1 MTKRRFGMIVRS
13 RWLTIIVVVVITGAL
28 VLMAMRLWGPGPA
41 AAVVASVG
49 LVARI
54 WIERFERDEVR
65 REERSQAVLSCCVLT
80 GDGRLPRISDI
91 TDLTLLGVHPAPAE
105 GAASLGMP
113 RMPPYVNR
121 DVDALL
127 RRRMATAGFV
137 LLVGDSTAGKTRTV
151 AEAVATALPAHTL
164 IAPVG
169 REGLAEAV
177 SFAARRH
184 ASVLWLDD
192 IEGYFGP
199 GGLNRAMIGRVIN
212 GTGHHRVVVATLRA
226 AEMARYTE
234 GPTVTD
240 DAARQLQRDA
250 REVLGLAHPIRI
262 DRMFSPPERD
272 RAKRHAGDSRIQD
285 ALAHADSYGLAE
297 YLASGPELL
306 RDWDNAWEPGT
317 YPRGAALVAA
327 AIDCRRAGHTG
338 PLSRRLLE
346 ELSVLHLA
354 RRGKVADSAEPSGSA
369 WEWAT
374 RVRRSTASLID
385 GNDETGYEVFDYLV
399 DTVQHRMGR
408 EPIPDEVMSIILR
421 HASPADAANVGFVA
435 YEQRRYAMAARALRQ
450 ALEKMSGGLGPDHPD
465 TLAIRHGLALV
476 LYGRGRYAEAEAEHR
491 AVAAARA
498 RVLGASHAA
507 TLISRDYHALALN
520 ELGRRREAEAIFRA
534 VHEQRLRGL
543 GPAHPH
549 TLRSRTYLAYA
560 AWSAGRVR
568 EAEAEHEAIWRLRA
582 RILGAEHPHTLISRD
597 YRAMAL
603 RALGRPDEAE
613 AEHRAVIEARVR
625 VLGADHPYTLA
636 SRHNRAIALHD
647 LGRIPEAVRE
657 HQEVFEARSRILG
670 SDHPHTLASWNNLV
684 DCLDGSH

>member
-1 MTKRRFGMIVRS
+1 M
-13 RWLTIIVVVVITGAL
+13 IVVVVTGAL
-28 VLMAMRLWGPGPA
+28 VLMAMRLWGPGSAA
-41 AAVVASVG
+41 AAVAAVA
-49 LVARI
+49 LVARV
-54 WIERFERDEVR
+54 WIDRFERDQVR
-65 REERSQAVLSCCVLT
+65 REERSQAVLDCCLLT

-105 GAASLGMP
+105 DSASVAMS
-113 RMPPYVNR
+113 RMPPYVHR

-137 LLVGDSTAGKTRTV
+137 LLIGDSTAGKTRTA
-151 AEAVATALPAHTL
+151 AESVATALPAHTL

-169 REGLAEAV
+169 RDGLAEAV
-177 SFAARRH
+177 SYAAQRRE
-184 ASVLWLDD
+184 SVLWLDD
-192 IEGYFGP
+192 LEGYFGP
-199 GGLNRAMIGRVIN
+199 GGLNRAMISRMVN

-240 DAARQLQRDA
+240 DGARQLQRDA
-250 REVLGLAHPIRI
+250 REVLDLSDPIRI

-327 AIDCRRAGHTG
+327 AIDCRRAGHTE
-338 PLSRRLLE
+338 PMSRRLLE

-354 RRGKVADSAEPSGSA
+354 RRGKVGDSAEPSDSA

-374 RVRRSTASLID
+374 RIRRSTASLIE
-385 GNDETGYEVFDYLV
+385 GNDETGYDVFDYLV
-399 DTVQHRMGR
+399 DTAQRRTGR
-408 EPIPDEVMSIILR
+408 EAIPDEVMSIILR
-421 HASPADAANVGFVA
+421 HASPADAANVGSVA

-450 ALEKMSGGLGPDHPD
+450 ALERMSGDPGTDHPD
-465 TLAIRHGLALV
+465 TLAVRHSLALV

-491 AVAAARA
+491 AVAGVRA
-498 RVLGASHAA
+498 HVLGPSHPA

-520 ELGRRREAEAIFRA
+520 ELGRHEEAAPVFRA
-534 VHEQRLRGL
+534 VHDQRLRSL

-568 EAEAEHEAIWRLRA
+568 EAKAEHEAIWRLRA
-582 RILGAEHPHTLISRD
+582 QILGAEHPHTLISRD
-597 YRAMAL
+597 HRAMAL
-603 RALGRPDEAE
+603 RVLGRPGEAE

-625 VLGADHPYTLA
+625 ILGADHPYTLA
-636 SRHNRAIALHD
+636 SRNNRAIALHD
-647 LGRIPEAVRE
+647 LGRTPEAVRE

-670 SDHPHTLASWNNLV
+670 ADHPHTLASWTSLV
-684 DCLDGSH
+684 NCLNGSP